1 MSTRMNINAQGFNNM
16 VRALSK
22 KTGASYKDV
31 VRGVASSVLTRS
43 AQLTKGSSAKKIT
56 EDVNRM
62 LRKPYKTSDGDLV
75 AVAKDGQVW
84 YNGSGWQKD
93 RWIKV
98 NGDGKL
104 KNVGKTVL
112 RTGNQAGRTATLS
125 SKLRSRINKAVKEAR
140 QTKSHQLKYKKARI
154 HAGKKSFLEILKK
167 LRIPIA
173 NTRGLGKAMKA
184 ITDPELGK
192 AVNGFQSQSSRTDYE
207 ITISS
212 KAQSALNP
220 HSEGIFAFQRS
231 LNGNIKAFEKAA
243 EKDLETYAKQ
253 FALKN
258 GFSVR

>member
-16 VRALSK
+16 VRALSR

-62 LRKPYKTSDGDLV
+62 LRKPYRTRDGDLI

-84 YNGSGWQKD
+84 YNGAGWQKD

-98 NGDGKL
+98 NGDGRL
-104 KNVGKTVL
+104 RNVGSTVT
-112 RTGNQAGRTATLS
+112 RTGKQAGKQATIS
-125 SKLRSRINKAVKEAR
+125 SKLRSRINSAVREAKA
-140 QTKSHQLKYKKARI
+140 TKTQQLKYKKARI

-167 LRIPIA
+167 LRIPMA
-173 NTRGLGKAMKA
+173 NQRGLGKAMKA

-192 AVNGFQSQSSRTDYE
+192 AVNGFQSKSSKTDYE
-207 ITISS
+207 ITIKSH
-212 KAQSALNP
+212 AQSALNKN
-220 HSEGIFAFQRS
+220 SGGIFAFQRS

>member
-1 MSTRMNINAQGFNNM
+1 MNINAQGFNNM
-16 VRALSK
+16 IRALKK

-62 LRKPYKTSDGDLV
+62 LRKPYKTRDGDLV

-84 YNGSGWQKD
+84 YNGAGWQKD

-98 NGDGKL
+98 NGDGRL
-104 KNVGKTVL
+104 KNVGKTVQ
-112 RTGNQAGRTATLS
+112 RTGRNAGQSATLS
-125 SKLRSRINKAVKEAR
+125 PKLRSKINNAVREAKT
-140 QTKSHQLKYKKARI
+140 TKTHQLKYKKARI

-167 LRIPIA
+167 LRIPMA

-184 ITDPELGK
+184 ITDPELGR

-212 KAQSALNP
+212 KAQSALNKK
-220 HSEGIFAFQRS
+220 SGGIFAFSRA

>member
-16 VRALSK
+16 IRALKK

-62 LRKPYKTSDGDLV
+62 LRKPYKTRDGDLV

-84 YNGSGWQKD
+84 YNGAGWQKD

-104 KNVGKTVL
+104 KNVGKTVQ
-112 RTGNQAGRTATLS
+112 RTGRNAGQSATLS
-125 SKLRSRINKAVKEAR
+125 PKLRSKINNAVREAKT
-140 QTKSHQLKYKKARI
+140 TKTHQLKYKKARI

-167 LRIPIA
+167 LRIPMA

-184 ITDPELGK
+184 ITDPELGR

-212 KAQSALNP
+212 KAQSALNKK
-220 HSEGIFAFQRS
+220 SGGIFAFSRA

>member
-1 MSTRMNINAQGFNNM
+1 MNINAQGFNNM
-16 VRALSK
+16 IRALKK

-62 LRKPYKTSDGDLV
+62 LRKPYKTRDGDLV

-84 YNGSGWQKD
+84 YNGAGWQKD

-104 KNVGKTVL
+104 KNVGKTVQ
-112 RTGNQAGRTATLS
+112 RTGRNAGQSATLS
-125 SKLRSRINKAVKEAR
+125 PKLRSKINNAVREAKT
-140 QTKSHQLKYKKARI
+140 TKTHQLKYKKARI

-167 LRIPIA
+167 LRIPMA

-184 ITDPELGK
+184 ITDPELGR

-212 KAQSALNP
+212 KAQSALNIK
-220 HSEGIFAFQRS
+220 SGGISAFQRA

>member
-16 VRALSK
+16 IRALKK

-62 LRKPYKTSDGDLV
+62 LRKPYRTRDGDLV

-84 YNGSGWQKD
+84 YNGAGWQKD

-104 KNVGKTVL
+104 KNVGKTVQ
-112 RTGNQAGRTATLS
+112 RTGRNAGQSATLS
-125 SKLRSRINKAVKEAR
+125 PKLRSKINNAVREAKT
-140 QTKSHQLKYKKARI
+140 TKTHQLKYKKARI

-167 LRIPIA
+167 LRIPMA

-184 ITDPELGK
+184 ITDPELGR

-212 KAQSALNP
+212 KAQSALNIN
-220 HSEGIFAFQRS
+220 SGGISAFQRA

>member
-1 MSTRMNINAQGFNNM
+1 MNINAQGFNNM
-16 VRALSK
+16 IRALKK

-62 LRKPYKTSDGDLV
+62 LRKPYKTRDGDLV

-84 YNGSGWQKD
+84 YNGAGWQKD

-125 SKLRSRINKAVKEAR
+125 SKLRSRINSAVREAKA
-140 QTKSHQLKYKKARI
+140 TKTQQLKYKKARI

-167 LRIPIA
+167 LRIPMA

-184 ITDPELGK
+184 ITDPELGR

-212 KAQSALNP
+212 KAQSALNIN
-220 HSEGIFAFQRS
+220 SGGIPAFQRA

>member
-1 MSTRMNINAQGFNNM
+1 MSTRMDINAQGFNNM

-31 VRGVASSVLTRS
+31 VRGITSAVLTRS

-62 LRKPYKTSDGDLV
+62 LRKPYRTAEGDLI

-93 RWIKV
+93 RWIQV
-98 NGDGKL
+98 NADGRL

-125 SKLRSRINKAVKEAR
+125 NKLRARINKAVKEAR

-192 AVNGFQSQSSRTDYE
+192 AVNGFQSKSSKTDYE

-220 HSEGIFAFQRS
+220 HSEGIFAFSRA

-258 GFSVR
+258 GFIVR

>member
-1 MSTRMNINAQGFNNM
+1 MTSYAKIDASGFEDM
-16 VRALSK
+16 IRKLKK

-31 VRGVASSVLTRS
+31 VRGVTSSILTRS

-62 LRKPYKTSDGDLV
+62 LRKPYKTKDGDLI
-75 AVAKDGQVW
+75 AVARDGRVW
-84 YNGSGWQKD
+84 YNKAGWQKD

-104 KNVGKTVL
+104 KNVGKSVI
-112 RTGNQAGRTATLS
+112 RTGKQAGKPATIS
-125 SKLRSRINKAVKEAR
+125 SNLRSRINKSIKEAKT
-140 QTKSHQLKYKKARI
+140 TKAQQLKYKKARI

-167 LRIPIA
+167 LRIPMA

-184 ITDPELGK
+184 ITDPELGR
-192 AVNGFQSQSSRTDYE
+192 AVNGFQSKSSGTDYE

-212 KAQSALNP
+212 HAQSALNKN
-220 HSEGIFAFQRS
+220 SGGIFAFQRAV
-231 LNGNIKAFEKAA
+231 NGNTKAFENAA
-243 EKDLETYAKQ
+243 KRDLETYAKK

-258 GFSVR
+258 GFVVK

>member
-1 MSTRMNINAQGFNNM
+1 MNINAQGFNNM
-16 VRALSK
+16 IRALKK

-62 LRKPYKTSDGDLV
+62 LRKPYKTRDGDLV

-84 YNGSGWQKD
+84 YNGAGWQKD

-104 KNVGKTVL
+104 KNVGKTVQ
-112 RTGNQAGRTATLS
+112 RTGRNAGQSATLS
-125 SKLRSRINKAVKEAR
+125 PKLRSKINNAVREAKT
-140 QTKSHQLKYKKARI
+140 TKTHQLKYKKARI

-167 LRIPIA
+167 LRIPMA

-184 ITDPELGK
+184 ITDPELGR

-212 KAQSALNP
+212 KAQSALNKK
-220 HSEGIFAFQRS
+220 SGGIFAFSRA